1 MNIQTRPATAE
12 DAKTIS
18 ALNAQVHD
26 LHAAAEPRFFKPASD
41 LTFPPMMV
49 QDLMETPGHFFYL
62 AVVDGQ
68 VAGYVYFEIRQLEEN
83 PFRHALEQAYIHQI
97 GVRPEFQGSG
107 CGKRLMALVKDIAS
121 ERGLQNI
128 ALDTWGF
135 NQQAQAFFASQG
147 FEPFNYRYW
156 LWL

>member
-1 MNIQTRPATAE
+1 MNVQVRLASLE
-12 DAKTIS
+12 DAETIS

-26 LHAAAEPRFFKPASD
+26 LHAVAEPRFFKPASD
-41 LTFPPMMV
+41 LTFPPLVV
-49 QDLMETPGHFFYL
+49 QDLMETPGHLFYL
-62 AVVDGQ
+62 AIVDEQ
-68 VAGYVYFEIRQLEEN
+68 VAGYIYVEIRQLEEN
-83 PFRHALEQAYIHQI
+83 HFRHAIDQAYIHQI

-107 CGKRLMALVKDIAS
+107 CGKLLIERVKNVAA
-121 ERGLQNI
+121 EAGLQMI

-135 NQQAQAFFASQG
+135 NRHAQDFFASQG